1 MPLFCK
7 QTKCLMTGL
16 ICRLCNAL
24 KNGGSQEAP
33 LPQVSWHLCPGHLNF
48 WPRSHMI
55 NALFAL
61 FPSLRLKLHTF
72 CLLPK
77 WSFYIIRQAPRRSCV
92 FFIMIQIMWPLVVV
106 IMRQDSRHSA
116 KKHSWLWIT
125 LQTSRL
131 IRVIDRTTITA
142 AAHCLGVIPRFKGLT
157 GKDYQQLPFSLELV
171 INQTTHFRV
180 SFQPGAHAPVKI
192 WMKSTKL
199 FKSDPLRTNGF
210 SPSPQK
216 QRTLQ
221 EALQGS
227 ERSHENSAPSISSVA
242 GFFVGFNTNKT
253 MTMYNMATD
262 NVCLSLDT
270 SKEMVIVNFWSTKG
284 AP

>member
-1 MPLFCK
+1 ML
-7 QTKCLMTGL
+7 QSIWT
-16 ICRLCNAL
+16 I
-24 KNGGSQEAP
+24 
-33 LPQVSWHLCPGHLNF
+33 
-48 WPRSHMI
+48 
-55 NALFAL
+55 
-61 FPSLRLKLHTF
+61 
-72 CLLPK
+72 
-77 WSFYIIRQAPRRSCV
+77 
-92 FFIMIQIMWPLVVV
+92 LVLV
-106 IMRQDSRHSA
+106 IMRQGSCHSA
-116 KKHSWLWIT
+116 KKPSWLWIT
-125 LQTSRL
+125 LQTFRL
-131 IRVIDRTTITA
+131 IHIIDHTTIP

-192 WMKSTKL
+192 WMRSTKL

-216 QRTLQ
+216 RGTLQ
-221 EALQGS
+221 EPLQGS
-227 ERSHENSAPSISSVA
+227 ERSHEDSAPSISSVA